1 METDEL
7 NHRLAQILAEEERE
21 GMVDWHWVESQSQ
34 VLLGELQMPIP
45 LIVEE
50 YLRGFERR
58 RHDELIGRAQRTELL
73 QFLRNRAEPS
83 A

>member
-7 NHRLAQILAEEERE
+7 KNRLAQILAEEERE
-21 GMVDWHWVESQSQ
+21 DLVDWQWVGTQSH

-58 RHDELIGRAQRTELL
+58 RQDEMIGRAQRTELL
-73 QFLRNRAEPS
+73 QFLRSRAEPS